1 MTNMQ
6 GAEVLARGSFG
17 WAIDDGGNFSTIC
30 PNGSEWV
37 WEGLKECAQ
46 DSRDMASVFLGLISI
61 VCFMGSSMPQYYS
74 SCKTG
79 NMDQALSIWFL
90 LLWLGGDVCNLV
102 GSFLADQLPLQTY
115 TAIYY
120 VLADLM
126 IIGLYVYYRS
136 QNRRRQDGSPAR
148 RVLNVVGV
156 ACVLGLLGHL
166 GPLASPALHQETPAD
181 GFKGRALLWTADPS
195 APGIRAFTTKE
206 IIGFSI
212 GSISSLLYL
221 CSRLPQMYTNYTR
234 KSTEGVSYYLF
245 ALVILGNT
253 MYGLSVLLKNPDRGQ
268 GEGSYVIHHLPW
280 LIGSLGT
287 LALDLAITLQ
297 FIIYRPKYPS
307 VHDDETC
314 PLLGSGGK

>member
-1 MTNMQ
+1 MQ
-6 GAEVLARGSFG
+6 GAGVLTRGTFG
-17 WAIDDGGNFSTIC
+17 WVADDQNFTTTC
-30 PNGSEWV
+30 PNGSDWV
-37 WEGLKECAQ
+37 WNGLGECAQ
-46 DSRDMASVFLGLISI
+46 DARDMSSVFLGLFSI

-90 LLWLGGDVCNLV
+90 LLWLGGDTCNLV

-126 IIGLYVYYRS
+126 ILGLYFYYMTR
-136 QNRRRQDGSPAR
+136 NRMHEDTSPVR

-156 ACVLGLLGHL
+156 ACVLGLVGNLA
-166 GPLASPALHQETPAD
+166 PLPSSALQQDGTD
-181 GFKGRALLWTADPS
+181 GFRGRVLLSTSDSSPS
-195 APGIRAFTTKE
+195 GIQAFSTKE

-234 KSTEGVSYYLF
+234 KSTEGVSYFLF

-253 MYGLSVLLKNPDRGQ
+253 TYGLSVLLKNPASGQ

-287 LALDLAITLQ
+287 LSLDLGITLQ
-297 FIIYRPKYPS
+297 FIMYRPKRRS
-307 VHDDETC
+307 IHHDEIR
-314 PLLGSGGK
+314 PLLGD

>member
-1 MTNMQ
+1 ML
-6 GAEVLARGSFG
+6 GAGVLARGTFG
-17 WAIDDGGNFSTIC
+17 WATDDRNFSSIC

-37 WEGLKECAQ
+37 WNGLMECTQ
-46 DSRDMASVFLGLISI
+46 DARDMASVFLGLFSI

-90 LLWLGGDVCNLV
+90 LLWLGGDACNLV
-102 GSFLADQLPLQTY
+102 GSFLANQLPLQTY

-126 IIGLYVYYRS
+126 IIGLYIYYMMK
-136 QNRRRQDGSPAR
+136 NRMREDTSPAR

-156 ACVLGLLGHL
+156 ACVLGLVGHL
-166 GPLASPALHQETPAD
+166 GPLPSSTMHQETLPD
-181 GFKGRALLWTADPS
+181 GFKGRALLWTSDLSSPE
-195 APGIRAFTTKE
+195 IHAFTTKE

-221 CSRLPQMYTNYTR
+221 CSRLPQMYTNYKR

-245 ALVILGNT
+245 ALVMLGNT

-268 GEGSYVIHHLPW
+268 GEGSYVVHHLPW

-287 LALDLAITLQ
+287 LLLDLGITLQ
-297 FIIYRPKYPS
+297 FIMYRPKYPS
-307 VHDDETC
+307 VLYDEIS
-314 PLLGSGGK
+314 PLLGSSGK